1 MPRALLVIAVLAL
14 AACSGGERDI
24 RMRDLR
30 SFTGGPDEFSI
41 LPSKELQSPENYT
54 RLPVPTPGGSNLT
67 DQDPLGDGIAALGGK
82 PAALRPGKGIPA
94 ADGALV
100 SHVSRNDVPADIR
113 ATLAAED
120 LDFRTRA
127 SRFTRF
133 KIVRED
139 LYNDTYRRQTID
151 PQAELWRWRRIG
163 VKTPSAPPAK

>member
-14 AACSGGERDI
+14 AACSGSERDI

-41 LPSKELQSPENYT
+41 LPSKELQSPENYAS
-54 RLPVPTPGGSNLT
+54 LPVPTPGGSNLT
-67 DQDPLGDGIAALGGK
+67 DQNPLGDGIAALGGK
-82 PAALRPGKGIPA
+82 PGALVPGRGVPA
-94 ADGALV
+94 ADSALLAFV
-100 SHVSRNDVPADIR
+100 GRNGVPADIR
-113 ATLAAED
+113 ETLAAED
-120 LDFRTRA
+120 LAFRTRA

-151 PQAELWRWRRIG
+151 PHAELWRWRRFG
-163 VKTPSAPPAK
+163 VTTPSAPPVK